1 MLIAFQIF
9 GLVAVL
15 FLAFFFLWRAML
27 VVSEFRRIEIEFL
40 KGESNYFATLEASGL
55 ESFAAIVRRL
65 DSRRPRPGGAGTMT
79 WLAWAASL
87 EDPYTTL
94 AVSGGPDADSAPSMR
109 RLSMW
114 YPAMLTALWSASG
127 SADERSDLDGA
138 RQALASI
145 CRRIDSRLGALAE
158 WDALAIDDRDVLCS
172 SFFQRHQLYGL
183 VSALGGR
190 VMVAAFR
197 AGVLVLKK
205 SRFLSKWKF
214 GEFVPLDDIL
224 EDRHSALH
232 NNSKVNF
239 ADPAIRR
246 ILLQIPHA
254 RGRSISA
261 PEMTFSALEE
271 QKAIVEVG
279 RVARSLSVDVS
290 AAPEWAK
297 MTDFSL
303 EDTCED
309 VSDQTESSE
318 LLMIRLDS
326 RTDLR
331 RDNRNAVFSPA

>member
-1 MLIAFQIF
+1 MLVAFQIF
-9 GLVAVL
+9 GVAAVL
-15 FLAFFFLWRAML
+15 FLAFFLLSRAML
-27 VVSEFRRIEIEFL
+27 VVSEFRRIETEFS
-40 KGESNYFATLEASGL
+40 KGELHYFSTLEASGL
-55 ESFAAIVRRL
+55 ESFAAILRRL
-65 DSRRPRPGGAGTMT
+65 DSRRPVPGCGGSMT
-79 WLAWAASL
+79 WLSWAASL
-87 EDPYTTL
+87 EDAYTTL

-114 YPAMLTALWSASG
+114 YPGMLTALWSASG
-127 SADERSDLDGA
+127 SADERLDLDGA

-145 CRRIDSRLGALAE
+145 CRRIDSRLEALAE
-158 WDALAIDDRDVLCS
+158 WDALSVDDRDVLCS

-183 VSALGGR
+183 VPAMGGR
-190 VMVAAFR
+190 IMVAAFR

-214 GEFVPLDDIL
+214 GEFVSLDDIL
-224 EDRHSALH
+224 EDKHSALH

-261 PEMTFSALEE
+261 PQLMISAVEE
-271 QKAIVEVG
+271 QKAIVESG
-279 RVARSLSVDVS
+279 RLARSLSVG
-290 AAPEWAK
+290 AAEAEWAK
-297 MTDFSL
+297 MTEFSL

-309 VSDQTESSE
+309 VSDQNESSE
-318 LLMIRLDS
+318 LLMIRSDS

-331 RDNRNAVFSPA
+331 RENRNAVFSPV